1 MPLGSGYRRH
11 EREAV
16 IVCHC
21 HVVNDAAVAAAVDA
35 GARTLSEVCRA
46 TCAGR
51 DCGACVFSV
60 RRLVCEHVAPVAT
73 ESAEPCHAAS

>member
-1 MPLGSGYRRH
+1 M
-11 EREAV
+11 

-21 HVVNDAAVAAAVDA
+21 HVVNDKAVAAAVGA

-46 TCAGR
+46 TGAGR

-60 RRLVCEHVAPVAT
+60 RSLR
-73 ESAEPCHAAS
+73 SASSACKRSIKGNNKAS

>member
-1 MPLGSGYRRH
+1 VRRH

-21 HVVNDAAVAAAVDA
+21 HVVNDAAVVAAVDA

-46 TCAGR
+46 TGAGR

-60 RRLVCEHVAPVAT
+60 RRLVCEHVAPAAI